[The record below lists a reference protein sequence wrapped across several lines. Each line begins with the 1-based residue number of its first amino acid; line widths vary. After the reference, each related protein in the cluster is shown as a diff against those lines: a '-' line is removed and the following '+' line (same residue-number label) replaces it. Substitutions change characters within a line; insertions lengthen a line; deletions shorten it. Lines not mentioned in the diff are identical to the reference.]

1 MVSLVL
7 VSHSRTLAEGLQ
19 EMVEQVAG
27 PEVRVAVAAGTED
40 GRLGTSAPAIT
51 AAVRSVDD
59 GHGVLVLIDLG
70 SAALSA
76 ELALEDL
83 DPGQRERVRISGA
96 PFVEGAILAAV
107 EATLGSD
114 LDAVAAAAAR
124 AVDLPKLPQD

>member
-1 MVSLVL
+1 LVL
-7 VSHSRTLAEGLQ
+7 VSHSRQLAEGLQ
-19 EMVEQVAG
+19 QMVEQVAG
-27 PEVRVAVAAGTED
+27 PEVRVLVAAGTED

-51 AAVRSVDD
+51 EAIRTVDD